1 MYYLWKDKK
10 GIFYITDYKEIRNK
24 DGKVKIDGQGYLQ
37 VELVLSS
44 ILKTDLLSYAQKQ
57 RLQKNKK

>member
-10 GIFYITDYKEIRNK
+10 SIFYITDYKEIRNK
-24 DGKVKIDGQGYLQ
+24 DGKVKIDGQGYLE

-44 ILKTDLLSYAQKQ
+44 MFKTDLISYAQKTTFT
-57 RLQKNKK
+57 KE

>member
-24 DGKVKIDGQGYLQ
+24 DGKVKIDGQGYLE

-44 ILKTDLLSYAQKQ
+44 MLKTDLLSYAQTTTFTKE
-57 RLQKNKK
+57 

>member
-10 GIFYITDYKEIRNK
+10 DIFYITDYKEIRNK
-24 DGKVKIDGQGYLQ
+24 DGKVKIDGQGYLE

-44 ILKTDLLSYAQKQ
+44 MLKTDLLSYAQTTTFTKE
-57 RLQKNKK
+57 

>member
-24 DGKVKIDGQGYLQ
+24 DGKVKIDGQGYLE

-44 ILKTDLLSYAQKQ
+44 MLKTDLLSYAQKTTFT
-57 RLQKNKK
+57 KE